1 MFTVL
6 AAKCSKCRLKLVLFE
21 VWSRMNEQLK
31 QSEVVEMSL
40 KKRLEQL
47 EPYFEPGG
55 KYQRFYPLF
64 EAAATIVYT
73 PGLVNKG
80 HTHVRDSVD
89 LKRIMI
95 MVWLATF
102 PAMFWGMYNT
112 GHQAVSALLVTYS
125 QADLAA
131 LIEASWRLSWVF
143 GSPQAMT
150 ESGWGLQMLLGAS
163 YFLPVYATVF
173 VVGGFWEVLF
183 AIVRKHEV
191 NEGFFVSSVLFA
203 LILPPTIP
211 LWQAAL
217 GITFGIVV
225 AKEIFGGTGRNF
237 LNPAL
242 AGRAFLYFAYPSNMS
257 GGAVWVAADGYSG
270 ATPLSQWYD
279 GGSNEL
285 INNMTGQ
292 PIGWLDAFVGNLPG
306 SMGEVSTLLIML
318 SGVLLIAMRIA
329 SWRIV
334 AGVLIGVVLTSS
346 LLNWVGSESNS
357 MFSMPFYWHF
367 VLGGLAFGAFF
378 MATDPVSAA
387 FTNNGKWAYGL
398 LIGVM
403 TVGIRVLNPAYPEGI
418 MLAILF
424 ANLFAPLFDFIVKDA
439 NIKRRQRRLS
449 R

>member
-1 MFTVL
+1 
-6 AAKCSKCRLKLVLFE
+6 
-21 VWSRMNEQLK
+21 
-31 QSEVVEMSL
+31 MSL
-40 KKRLEQL
+40 KKRLEDVA
-47 EPYFEPGG
+47 PRFEAGG
-55 KYQRFYPLF
+55 KYEKLYPVY
-64 EAAATIVYT
+64 EAFATIFYT
-73 PGLVNKG
+73 PGNVNRG
-80 HTHVRDSVD
+80 LTHVRDSID

-95 MVWLATF
+95 LVWLATF
-102 PAMFWGMYNT
+102 PAMFWGMYNV
-112 GHQAVSALLVTYS
+112 GHQSVSALTSSYQLNELSSV
-125 QADLAA
+125 
-131 LIEASWRLSWVF
+131 IESSWRLSWAF
-143 GSPQAMT
+143 GDAQSLMA
-150 ESGWGLQMLLGAS
+150 SSWGSQMLLGAL

-183 AIVRKHEV
+183 AVVRKHEV

-225 AKEIFGGTGRNF
+225 AKELFGGTGRNF

-257 GGAVWVAADGYSG
+257 GGLVWVAADGYSG
-270 ATPLSQWYD
+270 ATPLSQWYE
-279 GGSNEL
+279 GGSTSL
-285 INNMTGQ
+285 INNMTGEA
-292 PIGWLDAFVGNLPG
+292 ITWMDAFIGNIPG
-306 SMGEVSTLLIML
+306 SMGEASSLLIML
-318 SGVLLIAMRIA
+318 TGLILMAMKIA

-334 AGVLIGVVLTSS
+334 AGVIIGLVVTSS
-346 LLNWVGSESNS
+346 LMNWIGSDTNS

-367 VLGGLAFGAFF
+367 VLGGVAFGTFF

-387 FTNNGKWAYGL
+387 FTNNSKWSYGI

-424 ANLFAPLFDFIVKDA
+424 ANLFAPLFDFIVKEQ
-439 NIKRRQRRLS
+439 NIKRRQKRTLR
-449 R
+449 